1 MRSPT
6 GHRARAFVPSALL
19 VAVLLVLSAALA
31 WADKASEDLEEGLSL
46 VASYLVQDGEFV
58 PNPDFEGEAE
68 GDEAEDY
75 ETVRDY
81 IWAIV
86 PEPIKDMIGRFDL
99 TEADPG
105 NDESSDGSVGL
116 SEDDRYWEYA
126 LDFNLGASAV
136 LDGNDEDYLVF
147 DQVIVHELAHIIA
160 LNATQMGAGGTYVV
174 EEGSLK
180 RGAYLDSF
188 YQKFWKK
195 QYPDWVDT
203 GEDDPEAAAELYEA
217 HPTAFITD
225 YAATSPNED
234 LAESFAAFV
243 TEPKPAGKDE
253 KTQKVLF
260 FYAYPELVAYRD
272 AMRKAM
278 GSAK

>member
-1 MRSPT
+1 MKSPT
-6 GHRARAFVPSALL
+6 RDRTRALFSPALF
-19 VAVLLVLSAALA
+19 VAVLLVLSSAFA
-31 WADKASEDLEEGLSL
+31 WAEKASQELDEGVSL
-46 VASYLVQDGEFV
+46 VASYLVQNGEFV
-58 PNPDFEGEAE
+58 PNPDFEAEAE
-68 GDEAEDY
+68 GEEAEDY

-86 PEPIKDMIGRFDL
+86 PDPIKDMIGRFDL
-99 TEADPG
+99 TEADPE

-116 SEDDRYWEYA
+116 SEDDAHWEYA
-126 LDFNLGASAV
+126 LDFGLGASAV
-136 LDGNDEDYLVF
+136 LDEVEEDYLAF
-147 DQVIVHELAHIIA
+147 DQVIIHELAHIIA
-160 LNATQMGAGGTYVV
+160 LNATQMGGGGTYIV

-180 RGAYLDSF
+180 KGAYLDSF

-203 GEDDPEAAAELYEA
+203 GEDDPDAAAELYES

-234 LAESFAAFV
+234 LAESFASFV

-253 KTQKVLF
+253 KAQKVLF

-278 GSAK
+278 GSSK